1 MKPIY
6 HAIRLDRGCATPLCH
21 QIKDYLMQ
29 YIRSGE
35 LPDGEMLPP
44 EEELCVLLNVSRP
57 TVRQALT
64 DLVHEGYLNR
74 VKFKGTFVTRPRLAG
89 KFIQTIQ
96 TYDEEIQSMGLT
108 PSTKV
113 ISLISQEA
121 GDDVRRA
128 LHQNQPVVYVKTY
141 LPEKSCKGILEEDMQ
156 NNSLYQ
162 LLERKYAIDISHLS
176 RNVRAALPDSYVADL
191 LKLPE
196 TSAVLYVST
205 TSYTQDDVPFEY
217 SLASY
222 RGDMYQMNVDLK
234 KS

>member
-6 HAIRLDRGCATPLCH
+6 HAIRLDRGGATPLCY

-35 LPDGEMLPP
+35 LSYGEMLPP

-96 TYDEEIQSMGLT
+96 TYDEEIQLNIFRNSQGASVLRAVT
-108 PSTKV
+108 GSKEAEEILKRDTEEGDKIIDNELLSKV
-113 ISLISQEA
+113 IENGMVTPRFAQYE
-121 GDDVRRA
+121 DA
-128 LHQNQPVVYVKTY
+128 LAMAEGEVLKIYED
-141 LPEKSCKGILEEDMQ
+141 EK
-156 NNSLYQ
+156 
-162 LLERKYAIDISHLS
+162 
-176 RNVRAALPDSYVADL
+176 
-191 LKLPE
+191 
-196 TSAVLYVST
+196 
-205 TSYTQDDVPFEY
+205 
-217 SLASY
+217 
-222 RGDMYQMNVDLK
+222 NVDSSLK
-234 KS
+234 IAKITLEHFLSQ